1 MPFEET
7 FRGVAFFAARLTT
20 FTAHAFLF
28 GLVPVLVFVLR
39 PSFASVGDA
48 GWSEGRRRLARRLED
63 LVQAALVASA
73 VATLVGL
80 VLQGTLIA
88 EGLGTGVV
96 DGETL
101 SAVASTPFGRWHL
114 ARFPVLAALAV
125 LLVRHV
131 IDSAFAGAGDDR
143 KAPSTVWWGAWG
155 ALGAVLFLT
164 NSMSGHAFV
173 ATPKLVSIPN
183 DVIHLAS
190 GATWLTGIVLLAI
203 ALPTAWRG
211 KDDDE
216 RLNLLTPVVVRFSKV
231 AAISIGIVA
240 VTGTINSFLDIG
252 KISDLIETRYGVSL
266 TLKIAAFLGVLALGG
281 INHFYV
287 RRKLERADHPRST
300 AHLFRRTIAI
310 ELALGVA
317 IMGLTAVLTG
327 QARTREVSLGR
338 SGVSSAPRL

>member
-39 PSFASVGDA
+39 PAFAAVGDE

-63 LVQAALVASA
+63 LMQAALVASA
-73 VATLVGL
+73 VATIVAI

-88 EGLGTGVV
+88 EGLGGDV
-96 DGETL
+96 GSETF
-101 SAVASTPFGRWHL
+101 SAVASTAFGRWHL
-114 ARFPVLAALAV
+114 ARFPVLVALAV

-131 IDSAFAGAGDDR
+131 GDSAFAGAGDDR
-143 KAPSTVWWGAWG
+143 RPPSLVWWLAWS
-155 ALGAVLFLT
+155 ALASALLIT
-164 NSMSGHAFV
+164 SSMSGHAFV
-173 ATPKLVSIPN
+173 ASPRIVSIPN

-203 ALPTAWRG
+203 ALPTAWRA

-216 RLNLLTPVVVRFSKV
+216 RLRLLTPVVVRFSTV
-231 AAISIGIVA
+231 AAISIGVVA
-240 VTGTINSFLDIG
+240 LTGTINSFLDIG
-252 KISDLIETRYGVSL
+252 KLSDLIDTRYGVSL
-266 TLKIAAFLGVLALGG
+266 TLKIAAFLLVLALGG
-281 INHFYV
+281 VNHFYV
-287 RRKLERADHPRST
+287 RRKLENNDNARST

-327 QARTREVSLGR
+327 QARTREVSLPVTE
-338 SGVSSAPRL
+338 VSSAPRL